1 MLEWCNGSHEGLK
14 IPWTETSVPVR
25 VRPRVQCNDLVIG
38 DGTDAMY
45 EMETFEA
52 RTKVPI
58 RNTPYRHY
66 ITWFRSSVG

>member
-14 IPWTETSVPVR
+14 IPWTEMSVPVR

-52 RTKVPI
+52 RTKVLI
-58 RNTPYRHY
+58 RYKPYRHY
-66 ITWFRSSVG
+66 IKLVP